1 MAALYITSS
10 EKGSGKTAICAGLG
24 KLLAADGKKVGYFKP
39 FISDGKSTT
48 AGADGDAVFM
58 NSLFSLDAAAD
69 ILSPVISSRGSLAGS
84 IKETCAKASQGKD
97 VMIIEGISDQ
107 YWASAEIADALDA
120 RVIVVE
126 AYSPGMLK
134 AVEQAKGIGKSL
146 LGVILNKVPK
156 NKLEQARSDAAAAGV
171 NILGALPEDRV
182 LYAISIGELAE
193 TIHGEMLRGAEQSAE
208 LVENLMLGAY
218 AVDPGPDYFG
228 RLDNKAVVLKSERP
242 DMQMAAMETSSRC
255 LVLTGDTPLNPTVL
269 DRAEEKDIPII
280 LAGNDSATVAASI
293 EDALVRNRF
302 HQENKLA
309 RLTELM
315 EQHLDIQ
322 AVKKGLG

>member
-24 KLLAADGKKVGYFKP
+24 KLLAASGRKVGYFKP
-39 FISDGKSTT
+39 FISDGTTTT
-48 AGADGDAVFM
+48 AGADGDALFM
-58 NSLFSLDAAAD
+58 NSLFSLDASAD

-97 VMIIEGISDQ
+97 VVIIEGISDQ
-107 YWASAEIADALDA
+107 YWASAEIADALGA
-120 RVIVVE
+120 GVIVVE

-134 AVEQAKGIGKSL
+134 GVEEAKGIGKSL
-146 LGVILNKVPK
+146 VGVILNKVPK
-156 NKLEQARSDAAAAGV
+156 NKLEQARNDAAALGV
-171 NILGALPEDRV
+171 NILGVLPEDRV
-182 LYAISIGELAE
+182 LYAITVGELAE
-193 TIHGEMLRGAEQSAE
+193 TIHGEVLRGAEQSAE

-280 LAGNDSATVAASI
+280 LVGNDSATVAAGI
-293 EDALVRNRF
+293 EDALLSNRF

-322 AVKKGLG
+322 AMKKGLV